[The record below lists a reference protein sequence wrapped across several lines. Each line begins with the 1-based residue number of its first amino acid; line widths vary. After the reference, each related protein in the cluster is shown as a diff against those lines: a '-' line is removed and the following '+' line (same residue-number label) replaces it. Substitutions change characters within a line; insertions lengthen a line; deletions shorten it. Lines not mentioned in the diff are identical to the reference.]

1 VIKFHGISMP
11 EGAALSWPLSDIV
24 IRRKN
29 GFAFRCCVRG
39 CSLLDQRP
47 VSALP
52 RRRRERYRQTTSPE
66 GRIASPGMLLEKFP
80 PMIGSAPPN
89 RVGGAHGGNYQHGR
103 AARGFVSGG
112 GALPVGRAGSEGA
125 HPRRVVPDDGLA
137 SQACGEGV
145 AAARRRGDSQDPRPA

>member
-1 VIKFHGISMP
+1 MEFPIAAIGASAP
-11 EGAALSWPLSDIV
+11 GAAAGSGTMMQGGSMMQM
-24 IRRKN
+24 K
-29 GFAFRCCVRG
+29 
-39 CSLLDQRP
+39 
-47 VSALP
+47 
-52 RRRRERYRQTTSPE
+52 

-125 HPRRVVPDDGLA
+125 HSRRVVPDDGLGRPDA
-137 SQACGEGV
+137 SPAPPGRALVV
-145 AAARRRGDSQDPRPA
+145 ARLRRPQWRYSSSTVTETRFQLWVSYSWYGLLR